1 MPILITGGNGLL
13 GSWVTYYFAQK
24 GKDVV
29 SFDLKPRSFD
39 YLEEYQDHV
48 SFHKRRCSGL
58 VKPGAGFSAS
68 GE

>member
-1 MPILITGGNGLL
+1 MSILITGGNGLL

-48 SFHKRRCSGL
+48 SFHRGDVLDWSSL
-58 VKPGAGFSAS
+58 VQVSSLRK
-68 GE
+68 